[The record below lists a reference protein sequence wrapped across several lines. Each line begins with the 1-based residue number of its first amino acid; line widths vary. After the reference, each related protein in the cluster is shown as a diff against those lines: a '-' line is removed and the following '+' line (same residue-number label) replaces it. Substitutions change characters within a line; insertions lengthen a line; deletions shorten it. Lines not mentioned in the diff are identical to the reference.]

1 MKMKIPDCEM
11 LKVTL
16 KIITRSYGMHVMPFF
31 LIALNQ
37 KLFLFSIVHI
47 HLLISK
53 LPQTVI

>member
-31 LIALNQ
+31 
-37 KLFLFSIVHI
+37 
-47 HLLISK
+47 
-53 LPQTVI
+53 